1 MHAARFSGQ
10 PCLNSGALKSRRR
23 TTFPVEFKVS
33 MNLKIEK
40 WDSRTLGELSRRAM
54 LDKLQREGYNTTVY
68 TFGPGTSFGDHSHPV
83 DKKDAILGGRFLFR
97 MGGEEVI
104 LEPGDQLE
112 VPKGKTHYAECV
124 GSEPVTFVDAS
135 KQSIL

>member
-1 MHAARFSGQ
+1 MELH
-10 PCLNSGALKSRRR
+10 
-23 TTFPVEFKVS
+23 
-33 MNLKIEK
+33 IEK
-40 WDSRTLGELSRRAM
+40 WDSMNLGKLSRQAM
-54 LDKLQREGYNTTVY
+54 LSKLQKEGYDTTVY
-68 TFGPGTSFGDHSHPV
+68 TFGTGTVFGDHSHSV
-83 DKKDAILGGRFLFR
+83 NKKDAILSGRFLFR

-135 KQSIL
+135 KYS